1 MKAIQDELTSDMLMI
16 CQKVSIFKDKLQ
28 MYSHSKKKLAMPLS
42 KYEECVKADRY
53 QLSDLLRLEQLY
65 KEKIKKQ
72 RMAKL
77 CELDN

>member
-1 MKAIQDELTSDMLMI
+1 MKAIQDELTNDMLMI

-28 MYSHSKKKLAMPLS
+28 MYSHSKKKLVMPLS

-53 QLSDLLRLEQLY
+53 QLSDLLRLEQLH